1 MRSHFTSKSRWI
13 LGILLMLISAFAI
26 AADGPYKFIKKI
38 PVGGDGGWDY
48 LTMDSAARRLYVS
61 HGSKVDVLDAD
72 ADKVVGEVS
81 KTPGVHGIAVVPE
94 FNRGFVT
101 CGQTNEVAIFD
112 LKTMAVVSRVPA
124 GKKPD
129 AIIYDAALK
138 RVIVNN
144 NGGDSSTIINAAD
157 GKASGTIDLGGAP
170 EFAAADGKGKVFINL
185 EDKSETVK
193 IDPISLKVEAR
204 WPLKPCETPSSMAMD
219 TANRR
224 LFIGCRNKL
233 MAVVNADTGKV
244 ITTMPIGDHVD
255 ATVFEPATGRIFF
268 SNGDGTVDIF
278 HEDSPDRLSV
288 VARLTTE
295 AGAKTMALDPKT
307 HRIFLSTA
315 DRDAKTVK
323 PGSFHVLVYGY

>member
-1 MRSHFTSKSRWI
+1 MRSHFTSKYLWI
-13 LGILLMLISAFAI
+13 LGLLVLLISALAI
-26 AADGPYKFIKKI
+26 AADGPYRFIKKI
-38 PVGGDGGWDY
+38 LVAGDGGWDY
-48 LTMDSAARRLYVS
+48 LAMDNAARRLYVS

-72 ADKVVGEVS
+72 AGTVIGEIPN
-81 KTPGVHGIAVVPE
+81 TPGVHGIALAPE
-94 FNRGFVT
+94 FNRGFIS

-112 LKTMAVVSRVPA
+112 LKTLAVVSRVPT

-129 AIIYDAALK
+129 AIIYDAAIK

-144 NGGDSSTIINAAD
+144 NGGDSTTIINAAD
-157 GKASGTIDLGGAP
+157 GKVSGTVDLGGAP

-193 IDPISLKVEAR
+193 IDPVSLKVEAR
-204 WPLKPCETPSSMAMD
+204 WPLKPGETPSSMAMD
-219 TANRR
+219 TANHR

-233 MAVVNADTGKV
+233 MAIVDADTGKV
-244 ITTMPIGDHVD
+244 IATMPIGDHVD
-255 ATVFEPATGRIFF
+255 ATVFEPTTGRIFF

-278 HEDSPDRLSV
+278 HQDSPDRLSV
-288 VARLTTE
+288 VAKLTTE

-315 DRDAKTVK
+315 DRDGKAVK
-323 PGSFHVLVYGY
+323 PGSFHILVYGY

>member
-1 MRSHFTSKSRWI
+1 MRSHFIYRSFWI
-13 LGILLMLISAFAI
+13 LGVLVLMISAFAV
-26 AADGPYKFIKKI
+26 AADGPYRFIKRI
-38 PVGGDGGWDY
+38 SVSGDGSWDY
-48 LTMDSAARRLYVS
+48 LTVDNVARRLYVS

-72 ADKVVGEVS
+72 VGTVTGEIS
-81 KTPGVHGIAVVPE
+81 ETAGVHGIALAPE

-112 LKTMAVVSRVPA
+112 LKTLAVVARVPS

-129 AIIYDAALK
+129 ATIYDPAAK

-157 GKASGTIDLGGAP
+157 GKVSGTIDLGGAP
-170 EFAAADGKGKVFINL
+170 EFAAADGKGKVFVNL
-185 EDKSETVK
+185 EDRSETVK

-204 WPLKPCETPSSMAMD
+204 WPLKPGETPSSMAMD

-233 MAVVNADTGKV
+233 MLVVNADTGKV
-244 ITTMPIGDHVD
+244 ITAMPIGDHVD
-255 ATVFEPATGRIFF
+255 ATVFESATARIFF
-268 SNGDGTVDIF
+268 SNGDGSVVIF
-278 HEDSPDRLSV
+278 HEDSPDHVSV

-295 AGAKTMALDPKT
+295 PGAETMALDPKT

-315 DRDAKTVK
+315 DRDGKMLK